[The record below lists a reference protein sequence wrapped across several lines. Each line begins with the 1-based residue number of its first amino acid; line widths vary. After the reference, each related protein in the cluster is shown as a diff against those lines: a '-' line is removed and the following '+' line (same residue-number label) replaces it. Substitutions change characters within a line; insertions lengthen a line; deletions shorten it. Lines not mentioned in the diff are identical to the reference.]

1 MPAAQECPKSEG
13 ALEDA
18 LSAPPPAV
26 VETMRRL
33 EGDILV
39 LGVAGKMGPSLARMA
54 LRASEMAGKKRRVIG
69 AARFREGGAE
79 VQLQSWGVETRR
91 ADLLNPEELR
101 RLPDVPN
108 ILYLPAMKFG
118 ATGNEPATWAM
129 NAALPAMVCQRF
141 PKSRI
146 VAFSTGNVYGLV
158 PAASGG
164 SRESD
169 APNPAG
175 EYAMSCLGRERI
187 FQHYA
192 MANRQPVALIRLNYA
207 CDLRYGVLVDLA
219 KAILADEPV
228 NVAMSWFNTIWQG
241 DANAHT
247 LQAFNHAD
255 SPARIFNVTGAR
267 QLRVREVC
275 ARLGE
280 RLGRVPRLIG
290 GETSDALLSNAEL
303 AHRLLG
309 APRIGEDQLIDWV
322 ADWLGRG
329 GRTLGKATKFESRD
343 GKF

>member
-1 MPAAQECPKSEG
+1 MPGSKPCPASETE
-13 ALEDA
+13 LEDA
-18 LSAPPPAV
+18 LSSPTLPV
-26 VETMRRL
+26 VETMDRL

-39 LGVAGKMGPSLARMA
+39 LGVAGKMGPSLARLA
-54 LRASEMAGKKRRVIG
+54 RRASDAAGRTRRIIG
-69 AARFREGGAE
+69 VARFREAGPEAR
-79 VQLQSWGVETRR
+79 LQSWGVETLR
-91 ADLLNPEELR
+91 ADLLNPDELR
-101 RLPDVPN
+101 RLPEAPN

-129 NAALPAMVCQRF
+129 NAALPAMVCQRY
-141 PKSRI
+141 PRSRI

-158 PAASGG
+158 PADGGG

-192 MANRQPVALIRLNYA
+192 GTHGQPVALIRLNYA

-219 KAILADEPV
+219 KAISEGKAVGLG
-228 NVAMSWFNTIWQG
+228 MSWFNTIWQG

-247 LQAFNHAD
+247 LRAFEHAAV
-255 SPARIFNVTGAR
+255 PARILNVTGAR
-267 QLRVREVC
+267 QLRVREIC

-280 RLGRVPRLIG
+280 RLGREPQFSG
-290 GETSDALLSNAEL
+290 AETSDALLSDARST
-303 AHRLLG
+303 HRLLG
-309 APRIGEDQLIDWV
+309 SPVIDEDQLVDWV
-322 ADWLGRG
+322 AEWIGRG

-343 GKF
+343 GRF